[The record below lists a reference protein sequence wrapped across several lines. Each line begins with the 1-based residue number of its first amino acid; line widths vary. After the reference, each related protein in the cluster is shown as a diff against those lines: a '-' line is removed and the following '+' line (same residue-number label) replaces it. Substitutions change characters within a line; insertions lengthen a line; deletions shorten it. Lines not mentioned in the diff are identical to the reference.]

1 MVNIVFI
8 SLNCNVCNY
17 TYLKWL
23 HTNTEEHSTLI
34 SIVRHNWYTCSPC
47 VELFICQDSLGM
59 EVELTRCHGTCI
71 NHHNRLIV
79 SLWDPIP
86 WSNMVTTMKPKLS
99 WRKSGEFKDVDK
111 ELNDLV
117 VAAGSSRKCE
127 HPWRN
132 LLQKKYTPHLTMTI
146 MIPFFQQL
154 RGINVIMFYTP
165 VLLKTIGFVVDSS
178 LMSVVTTDHW
188 WSQCHC
194 AVISIYY
201 VDKLG
206 MRLLFLEGG
215 VQMLFSQVTSFH
227 LLGLF
232 HGEIFICAIT
242 WPVLFDIS

>member
-1 MVNIVFI
+1 MDITFNFFGIMMVNIVFI

-34 SIVRHNWYTCSPC
+34 STVRHNWYTCSPC

-59 EVELTRCHGTCI
+59 EVELTRCHG
-71 NHHNRLIV
+71 
-79 SLWDPIP
+79 
-86 WSNMVTTMKPKLS
+86 
-99 WRKSGEFKDVDK
+99 EFKDVDK

-117 VAAGSSRKCE
+117 VEAGTSRKSE

-132 LLQKKYTPHLTMTI
+132 LLQKKYTPHLIMTI

-154 RGINVIMFYTP
+154 SGINVIMFYTP

-178 LMSVVTTDHW
+178 LMFVVTIDHW
-188 WSQCHC
+188 WSQCHSRC
-194 AVISIYY
+194 
-201 VDKLG
+201 
-206 MRLLFLEGG
+206 GG
-215 VQMLFSQVTSFH
+215 VQMLFCQVSSFH

-242 WPVLFDIS
+242 